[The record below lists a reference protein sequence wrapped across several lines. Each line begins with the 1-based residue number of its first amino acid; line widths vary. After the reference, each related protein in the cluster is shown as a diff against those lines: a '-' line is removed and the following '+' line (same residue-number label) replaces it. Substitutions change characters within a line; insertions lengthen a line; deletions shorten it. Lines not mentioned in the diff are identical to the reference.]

1 MAGRK
6 LHPSIL
12 REYDIRGTVDKTFEA
27 LDVEAIGR
35 GFASIARERVGH
47 LATICVGYDGRIS
60 SPELEAALVK
70 GMTAASANVVR
81 IGRGPTPMLYFA
93 THALNSDAGVMVT
106 GSHNP
111 PDQNGLKMVLK
122 TDSFFGADIQALGKR
137 VEAGDYHSGTGS
149 VRDQSVTTRYVDRLA
164 QDARGGRDLKVVWDP
179 GNGASGEVL
188 DLLVP
193 KLPGRHTIINGEIDG
208 RFPSHHPDPTVEANL
223 AQLKDAVK
231 RNGCDLGIGLDGD
244 GDRIGV
250 IDSQGRVLWGDQ
262 ILVILAREILARRPG
277 QPIVGDVKA
286 SRVLFDEVTRAGGK
300 PVVWKTGHSLIKTR
314 MKEIGAPIAGEMS
327 GHIFFSDGY
336 YGYDDALYA
345 GVRLLSILA
354 TSDQSLA
361 QMRDALPQMFNTPE
375 IRFDCAEERKF
386 EVVDEV
392 KARLAR
398 QSGIKVHDID
408 GVRVESP
415 DGWWL
420 LRASNTQAVLVGR
433 AESTTA
439 DGLKRLTSIL
449 GSELRASGIEPPAD
463 FA

>member
-1 MAGRK
+1 M
-6 LHPSIL
+6 
-12 REYDIRGTVDKTFEA
+12 
-27 LDVEAIGR
+27 
-35 GFASIARERVGH
+35 
-47 LATICVGYDGRIS
+47 
-60 SPELEAALVK
+60 
-70 GMTAASANVVR
+70 
-81 IGRGPTPMLYFA
+81 
-93 THALNSDAGVMVT
+93 
-106 GSHNP
+106 
-111 PDQNGLKMVLK
+111 
-122 TDSFFGADIQALGKR
+122 
-137 VEAGDYHSGTGS
+137 
-149 VRDQSVTTRYVDRLA
+149 
-164 QDARGGRDLKVVWDP
+164 
-179 GNGASGEVL
+179 
-188 DLLVP
+188 
-193 KLPGRHTIINGEIDG
+193 
-208 RFPSHHPDPTVEANL
+208 
-223 AQLKDAVK
+223 
-231 RNGCDLGIGLDGD
+231 
-244 GDRIGV
+244 
-250 IDSQGRVLWGDQ
+250 
-262 ILVILAREILARRPG
+262 
-277 QPIVGDVKA
+277 
-286 SRVLFDEVTRAGGK
+286 
-300 PVVWKTGHSLIKTR
+300 VWKTGHSLIKTR